1 MPSVT
6 STETEARSSLSR
18 VDACTERFPPKFGA
32 TDATNQ
38 IRVRAMPARALP
50 AGFCEYKRG
59 PPAASESFGL
69 GFSSGEVKVR

>member
-1 MPSVT
+1 MT

-18 VDACTERFPPKFGA
+18 VDACTEHFPPEIGA

-38 IRVRAMPARALP
+38 IRARAMPARALP

-59 PPAASESFGL
+59 PPQRPSH
-69 GFSSGEVKVR
+69 SGSVLARVRLR